1 MRKTKRPVSAFAKK
15 SCVTATQVALAVIA
29 APAAFAQQAEVQK
42 GERIEITGSRIPSP
56 NLESAS
62 PVAVISAQ
70 DIKFEGVT
78 RIEDMLNSLPQV
90 FADFGANVSNGS
102 TGTATVNLRNLGA
115 TRTLVLMN
123 GKRLP
128 VGSALPF
135 TASYPP
141 DLNAIPAP
149 LIQRIE
155 VLTGGASAVYG
166 SDAIAG
172 VVNFI
177 MRDNFEGVQGDVNY
191 SWYQHDQHNDLARVI
206 ALRQA
211 TNPAQFKVP
220 GDISSAGESTE
231 VSLLL
236 GGNFAGG
243 KGNAT
248 VFFDY
253 KNDKPLAQDR
263 YDYSAC
269 ATGAPTA
276 ALGNFSCGGSSTTGP
291 GGRFLSLTNGGD
303 VTIINAAGG
312 VRPYNASLD
321 QYNFAPTNFYQTDQ
335 ERYGFHASAHYD
347 INSHVRVYT
356 DFNYHDN
363 HSVAQIA
370 PSGAFFG
377 SVPASVILRGD
388 NPLLSAAFRN
398 AVGIVGPDGE
408 AELLI
413 GRRNVE
419 GGGRQADIRN
429 TSDRMVLGVKGDI
442 FKNWDYD
449 AYMQSSRVVFQQI
462 YRNELSGTR
471 VVRAL
476 DVIADPNTGA
486 PVCRSVVDG
495 SDPNCVPYNIF
506 AAGGVTPAALAYVS
520 TPGLQKGETTQSIQ
534 GATLSTD
541 LGNYGWR
548 FPGSKQGI
556 GFAIGAERRVEK
568 LKFEADV
575 AFNSGDLAGQGGPTN
590 DLSGQFTVKDFF
602 TELRVPIRDFVSIN
616 GSYRYSDYSTGKQTD
631 SYGIG
636 IELTPVKT
644 VKLRGSYQQAVRAAN
659 IVELF
664 AVQGLGLFNGNDPC
678 ATGGT
683 ATQAQ
688 CAQSGLTAAQFNNPN
703 LRALLTS
710 PAGQYNGVFGGNPDL
725 EPETAKTY
733 TAGIVL
739 TPFRNFSATLD
750 WFDIK
755 VEDLIGTVGANFAL
769 QQCVFAG
776 QFCELIHRDP
786 ATGSLWINPGFVTAT
801 NVNTGSLRTAGLDFS
816 ANYNWNLAKWGG
828 LALSFQGSYVD
839 KFIVEPTTGSGT
851 YDCVGLFGA
860 TCGTPIPKWRHKFR
874 TIWSAPWNFDL
885 SLTWRHLD
893 SVKVDTTSGNPLLS
907 GSFSTIAG
915 STLGD
920 RDYMDIA
927 VTWNVWKNTTL
938 RFGINNIFDRDPPLC
953 DSGTVCG
960 PPFGNGNTYPQ
971 VYDSL
976 GRKFF
981 TGLTVNF

>member
-15 SCVTATQVALAVIA
+15 SCVSATQVALALMA
-29 APAAFAQQAEVQK
+29 APAVFAQQAEVQK

-166 SDAIAG
+166 SDAVAG

-191 SWYQHDQHNDLARVI
+191 SFFQHNQHNDMARVV

-211 TNPAQFKVP
+211 TNPAQFRVP
-220 GDISSAGESTE
+220 GDVSHGGESTE

-253 KNDKPLAQDR
+253 KNDKPLAQER

-291 GGRFLSLTNGGD
+291 GGRFLSLTSGGD
-303 VTIINAAGG
+303 VTITNAAGG
-312 VRPYNASLD
+312 VRNYSAALD
-321 QYNFAPTNFYQTDQ
+321 QFNFAPYNFYQTDQ

-347 INSHVRVYT
+347 VNPHVRVYT

-363 HSVAQIA
+363 KSLAQIA

-377 SVPASVILRGD
+377 GLVFTLTND
-388 NPLLSAAFRN
+388 NPLLSSAFRT
-398 AVGIVGPDGE
+398 AMGITPTTPGE
-408 AELLI
+408 LFI
-413 GRRNVE
+413 GRRNIE

-429 TSDRMVLGVKGDI
+429 TSDRFVIGVKGDV

-449 AYMQSSRVVFQQI
+449 VYMQDSRVVFQQI
-462 YRNELSGTR
+462 YRNDFSFTR
-471 VVRAL
+471 ISRAL
-476 DVIADPNTGA
+476 DVVTNPATGT
-486 PVCRSVVDG
+486 PVCRSVLDG
-495 SDPNCVPYNIF
+495 SDPACVPYNIF
-506 AAGGVTPAALAYVS
+506 AAGGVTPEALGYVAI
-520 TPGLQKGETTQSIQ
+520 PGLQKGDTVQKIQ
-534 GATLSTD
+534 GATLSAD

-556 GFAIGAERRVEK
+556 GFAAGIERRVEK
-568 LKFEADV
+568 LTFEADV
-575 AFNSGDLAGQGGPTN
+575 AFNTGDLSGQGGPTN
-590 DLSGQFTVKDFF
+590 DLTGQFEVKDYF
-602 TELRVPIRDFVSIN
+602 TEIRVPIRDFVSVN

-636 IELTPVKT
+636 IELSPIKT

-659 IVELF
+659 IIELF
-664 AVQGLGLFNGNDPC
+664 AAQGLGLFNGNDPC
-678 ATGGT
+678 VQTSGAGAPT
-683 ATQAQ
+683 AAQ
-688 CAQSGLTAAQFNNPN
+688 CARSGLPAN
-703 LRALLTS
+703 LYGSSLLTS
-710 PAGQYNGVFGGNPDL
+710 PAGQYNAIFGGNPNL

-776 QFCELIHRDP
+776 NFCDLISRDP
-786 ATGSLWINPGFVTAT
+786 RTGALWVGAGFVTAT
-801 NVNTGSLRTAGLDFS
+801 NINTGSLRTSGLDVS
-816 ANYNWNLAKWGG
+816 MNYNYNLGKWGG
-828 LALSFQGSYVD
+828 LGLSFNGSYVD
-839 KFIVEPTTGSGT
+839 KFVVEPVSGYGT
-851 YDCVGLFGA
+851 YDCVGLYGA
-860 TCGTPIPKWRHKFR
+860 TCGTPIPQWRHKLR
-874 TIWSAPWNFDL
+874 GIWSAPWNFDL
-885 SLTWRHLD
+885 AVTWRHMD
-893 SVKVDTTSGNPLLS
+893 SVKVDASDSNPLLA
-907 GSFSTIAG
+907 GAFSTIAG
-915 STLGD
+915 AELGA

-927 VTWNVWKNTTL
+927 LTWNVWKNTTL
-938 RFGINNIFDRDPPLC
+938 RFGVNNVFDRDPPLC

-971 VYDSL
+971 VYDAA
-976 GRKFF
+976 GRKIF